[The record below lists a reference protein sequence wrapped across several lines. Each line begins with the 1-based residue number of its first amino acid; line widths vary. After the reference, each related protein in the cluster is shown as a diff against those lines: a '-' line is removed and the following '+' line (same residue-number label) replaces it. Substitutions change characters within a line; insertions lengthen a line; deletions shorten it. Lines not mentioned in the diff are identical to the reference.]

1 MRKPRTW
8 LLYDS
13 TTMFGKRLEERT
25 SVRTPKQDFRQFYK
39 YSTNNSPH
47 LTLSLEKRMSQ
58 LVTFLETLRGDTRIA
73 AYNTLQLK
81 QAVIL
86 KVLHL
91 LGWDAFDVSKVQA
104 DHLAGGMTIDYAL
117 QTPTNGMIFLHIVKP
132 LDETTH
138 DQQDRVLKLAAAEN
152 ARIAVLTDGI
162 HWSMFSPHQ
171 RGTFND
177 KEFARLNLAEQS
189 PDECEQALKHF
200 LGYRIA
206 VSGTAF
212 TRAEKICADR
222 LKKKQSNISTAQWQA
237 WANTLSQFEAVFA
250 ELVCMETK
258 RKGGAVILADAQK
271 FFGKF
276 ITMTTS
282 DNTQAKKIKYEGLD
296 VVVAQAWTGLL
307 KELEPLFV
315 ELMTIDIEQKQDF
328 KPEKETILAFLHNAE
343 NLHSQAVS
351 VAIGGKRAKQDA

>member
-1 MRKPRTW
+1 
-8 LLYDS
+8 
-13 TTMFGKRLEERT
+13 
-25 SVRTPKQDFRQFYK
+25 
-39 YSTNNSPH
+39 
-47 LTLSLEKRMSQ
+47 MSQ
-58 LVTFLETLRGDTRIA
+58 LASFLENLRGDTRIA
-73 AYNTLQLK
+73 TYNRLQLK

-86 KVLHL
+86 KALHL

-117 QTPTNGMIFLHIVKP
+117 QTPTNGIIFLHIVKP

-138 DQQDRVLKLAAAEN
+138 DQQDKVLKLAAAES

-177 KEFARLNLAEQS
+177 KEFARLNLTEQS
-189 PDECEQALKHF
+189 AEDCEQILKHF

-237 WANTLSQFEAVFA
+237 WANTLSQFEVVFA
-250 ELVCMETK
+250 ELSCVEAK
-258 RKGGAVILADAQK
+258 RNGGTVVLEDAQK
-271 FFGKF
+271 FFAKF
-276 ITMTTS
+276 ITMTTAEIV
-282 DNTQAKKIKYEGLD
+282 QAKKVKYEGFD
-296 VVVAQAWTGLL
+296 IVVAQAWTGLL

-315 ELMTIDIEQKQDF
+315 ELMIIDIEQKHDF
-328 KPEKETILAFLHNAE
+328 KPEKETILTFLQNVE

-351 VAIGGKRAKQDA
+351 VATGGKRAKQEA